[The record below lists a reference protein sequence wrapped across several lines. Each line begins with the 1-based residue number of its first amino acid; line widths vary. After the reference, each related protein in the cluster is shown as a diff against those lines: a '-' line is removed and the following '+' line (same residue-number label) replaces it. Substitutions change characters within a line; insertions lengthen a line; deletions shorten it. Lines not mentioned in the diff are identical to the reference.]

1 MTAIVLYG
9 LRESLRRKMFAV
21 VLVLTVGFL
30 ALYAWGAHAAFRDT
44 RGFVGTGNENLD
56 PDALTG
62 AIVQGLAM
70 FATLFLGAV
79 LSVFLT
85 LNVIRGDAE
94 AGLLQPLVVRPVG
107 RARLLVARFIGA
119 AGVAALYVIGV
130 YAATVAIA
138 DWAGGWTPDRIVAP
152 GLELA
157 AAVVVVSAIAL
168 AGSVFFA
175 PIANGIGTL
184 MVFGA
189 GLIAGL
195 LGEIGQAIQSGR
207 LVVTHSVAVEEGAEF
222 PLDSSAVTI
231 GRAEQNDVAIDGD
244 EFASARH
251 ARVEPRRDGVWVHD
265 LGSTNGT
272 FVNGVRIDRPR
283 KLVNGDVVRAGET
296 ELRFEDA

>member
-44 RGFVGTGNENLD
+44 RGFVGPGNENLD
-56 PDALTG
+56 SDVLAG
-62 AIVQGLAM
+62 AIIEGLAM
-70 FATLFLGAV
+70 FATLFLGAI

-107 RARLLVARFIGA
+107 RARLLLARFMGA
-119 AGVAALYVIGV
+119 AGVAAVYVLAV
-130 YAATVAIA
+130 YGATVAIA
-138 DWAGGWTPDRIVAP
+138 NWAGGWTPDRLVAP

-195 LGEIGQAIQSGR
+195 LGEIGHAINSQRLQQIARLAWWAFPFDALYEDALHRLTVDTTGFAEFVLTLGPFGGSHQAGTP
-207 LVVTHSVAVEEGAEF
+207 LLTWSVAFLVLVLAA
-222 PLDSSAVTI
+222 AV
-231 GRAEQNDVAIDGD
+231 AA
-244 EFASARH
+244 FSL
-251 ARVEPRRDGVWVHD
+251 RD
-265 LGSTNGT
+265 L
-272 FVNGVRIDRPR
+272 
-283 KLVNGDVVRAGET
+283 
-296 ELRFEDA
+296 